1 MHFSHFLFQC
11 TFPRIM
17 FISLISFDNDDMKLS
32 KRQVSV
38 VLLIC
43 VLKFFLVSLDISSTK
58 GEIDGLKDAGSWC
71 W

>member
-1 MHFSHFLFQC
+1 MHFSHFLFLY

-17 FISLISFDNDDMKLS
+17 FISLISLDNDDMKLS

-43 VLKFFLVSLDISSTK
+43 VLKFFRVSLDISSTK

>member
-1 MHFSHFLFQC
+1 MHFSHFLFQY
-11 TFPRIM
+11 TFPQIM

-58 GEIDGLKDAGSWC
+58 GEIDGLKDAGSWY

>member
-1 MHFSHFLFQC
+1 
-11 TFPRIM
+11 M

-58 GEIDGLKDAGSWC
+58 GEIDRLKDAGSWY

>member
-1 MHFSHFLFQC
+1 MHFSHFVFLY
-11 TFPRIM
+11 TIPRIM
-17 FISLISFDNDDMKLS
+17 FISLISFDNDDMKPS

-38 VLLIC
+38 ILLIF

>member
-1 MHFSHFLFQC
+1 
-11 TFPRIM
+11 M
-17 FISLISFDNDDMKLS
+17 FISLISFDNDDMKPS

-38 VLLIC
+38 ILLIF

>member
-1 MHFSHFLFQC
+1 MC
-11 TFPRIM
+11 
-17 FISLISFDNDDMKLS
+17 ISLISFDNDDMKLS

-43 VLKFFLVSLDISSTK
+43 VLKFFRVSLDISSTK

>member
-1 MHFSHFLFQC
+1 MC
-11 TFPRIM
+11 
-17 FISLISFDNDDMKLS
+17 ISLMGLSFDNDDMKLS
-32 KRQVSV
+32 KRQVCV

>member
-1 MHFSHFLFQC
+1 MHFSHFLFLY

-17 FISLISFDNDDMKLS
+17 CISLISFDNDDMKLS